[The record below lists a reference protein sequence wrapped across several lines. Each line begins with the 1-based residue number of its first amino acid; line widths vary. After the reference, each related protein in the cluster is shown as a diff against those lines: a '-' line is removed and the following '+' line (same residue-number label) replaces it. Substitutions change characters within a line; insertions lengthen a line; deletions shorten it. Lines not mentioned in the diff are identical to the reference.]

1 MLHTAD
7 TARRTTILSF
17 VVAILFVVLVAAT
30 WFAYPI
36 LRDERKAEAELNNL
50 RSVQNTL
57 GERVASAE
65 SRLDKTAA
73 GIPALESRVDDLQST
88 INDAQTE
95 AEAAAAE
102 LARRTRQDLGKD
114 IGAVES
120 RLSGVESNQRESI
133 EVVNQLRDEIA
144 GLKTQIAQMHEES
157 SVSSEKIRQLQDELR
172 VRANTL
178 AALDRA
184 SASHQAAIN
193 ALANRTDLKRID
205 FDLELRRTQEI
216 FPGMFLRIGRAD
228 VGKQE
233 VDATL
238 QLGAESRMLPIS
250 RQGIQKPI
258 IFHTAGDNRPIE
270 VVFTQVAK
278 TGASGYI
285 MLPVAPSE
293 EAQ

>member
-1 MLHTAD
+1 MHTAQ

-17 VVAILFVVLVAAT
+17 VVAILFVLLVAAS

-36 LRDERKAEAELNNL
+36 LRDERKAEAELGNL
-50 RSVQNTL
+50 RNVQNTL
-57 GERVASAE
+57 GERV
-65 SRLDKTAA
+65 
-73 GIPALESRVDDLQST
+73 ALESRVDDLQST
-88 INDAQTE
+88 INDAQSE

-144 GLKTQIAQMHEES
+144 GLKAQIAQMREES
-157 SVSSEKIRQLQDELR
+157 SVSSEKIRQVQDELR

-216 FPGMFLRIGRAD
+216 VPGMFLRIGRAD

-278 TGASGYI
+278 TGVSGYI